1 MAAEFRRATDERSP
15 DVTARVALIE
25 RSILVLLVVGLF
37 IGVLAIV
44 KPFTTAILF
53 GAALAT
59 ATWPI
64 RQALVRRGLGRGPAA
79 VLLLL
84 CSLVLVVLPMLIIA
98 PRLADQLSQGMQHLQ
113 SYLATTPEQPAWIK
127 GLPLFGRR
135 LGTAWDRV
143 VEAEGNLRT
152 LAEPY
157 TANLQELMIGV
168 ARALAD
174 SVLQVILSLA
184 VATMFWTNGDALV
197 AMLHD
202 ALRRLGGP
210 VAERSLDVA
219 AGAIRGVAY
228 GVVGTAAIQAILLAI
243 GLSAAG
249 VPGAAMLGFVG
260 LLLAISQIGAPL
272 LILIWGGAA
281 WWLFGQDHQV
291 WGALMIVWGL
301 FISTVDNFIK
311 PWLIGFGVEMPMSLT
326 ILGVFGGFVAF
337 GFLGLFIGPTL
348 IAIMFTLLQAWRAAI
363 SDHPAAEV
371 MKPAA

>member
-1 MAAEFRRATDERSP
+1 MADEFRRPIDQRTP

-25 RSILVLLVVGLF
+25 RSVLVLLVLGLV

-59 ATWPI
+59 AAWPM
-64 RQALVRRGLGRGPAA
+64 RQALVRHGLGRGSAA
-79 VLLLL
+79 ALLLL
-84 CSLVLVVLPMLIIA
+84 CSLVLIVLPMLVMA
-98 PRLADQLSQGMQHLQ
+98 PHLADQLGQGMNRVEA
-113 SYLATTPEQPAWIK
+113 YFAATPEQPAWIG
-127 GLPLFGRR
+127 GLPLIGRR
-135 LGTAWDRV
+135 LGAAWDRV
-143 VEAEGNLRT
+143 VEAQGNLRT

-157 TANLQELMIGV
+157 TANLQQVMIGV

-210 VAERSLDVA
+210 LAERALDVA

-228 GVVGTAAIQAILLAI
+228 GVVGTAAIQAVLLAI
-243 GLSAAG
+243 GLAVAG
-249 VPGAAMLGFVG
+249 VPGAVTLGFVG
-260 LLLAISQIGAPL
+260 LLLAISQIGGPL

-281 WWLFGQDHQV
+281 WWLFGQDHQA
-291 WGALMIVWGL
+291 WGAFMIIWGV
-301 FISTVDNFIK
+301 FVNTVDNFIK
-311 PWLIGFGVEMPMSLT
+311 PWLIGIGIEMPMSLT
-326 ILGVFGGFVAF
+326 ILGVFGGFLAF

-348 IAIMFTLLQAWRAAI
+348 IAIMFTVLQAWRTAI
-363 SDHPAAEV
+363 SGHPAAEV
-371 MKPAA
+371 MKPAS